1 MLKFGQEVDLE
12 VLEQMAVNKT
22 AEDLKEQ
29 LKKLEQKNTAELKAW
44 QKTIEEAAAELGA
57 VTKQNTDKLERVAEL
72 TSAQHRLE
80 RELNGTQSRMVVE
93 VGPSKEKMKAER
105 EQLVSLVKL
114 QAREME
120 ALKAEINMLRRKGGH
135 VYTPVVRRGAGTQWL

>member
-1 MLKFGQEVDLE
+1 MLAVFCRRARRQVQAFLILDLSSAE
-12 VLEQMAVNKT
+12 AMSLEQ
-22 AEDLKEQ
+22 
-29 LKKLEQKNTAELKAW
+29 
-44 QKTIEEAAAELGA
+44 

-72 TSAQHRLE
+72 TAAQHRLE
-80 RELNGTQSRMVVE
+80 KELNGTQSRMVVE

-135 VYTPVVRRGAGTQWL
+135 VYTPVVRRGQGTH

>member
-1 MLKFGQEVDLE
+1 MILDLSSAE
-12 VLEQMAVNKT
+12 AMSLEQ
-22 AEDLKEQ
+22 
-29 LKKLEQKNTAELKAW
+29 
-44 QKTIEEAAAELGA
+44 

-72 TSAQHRLE
+72 TAAQHRLE
-80 RELNGTQSRMVVE
+80 KELNGTQSRMVVE

-120 ALKAEINMLRRKGGH
+120 ALKAEINMLRRKGDH
-135 VYTPVVRRGAGTQWL
+135 VYTPVVRRGQGTH